1 MVRAKGI
8 GPSSSSMSKEKCKP
22 FWHSLMVRV
31 VGVEPTRSCI
41 QNRQPTPDNHSD
53 CNNEIIKDVFPTTRW
68 ISPPTNWRNRTSL
81 VFYPKKNVILYGICY
96 DTLVASKSILVGDT
110 RFERV
115 TFCTQNRRSTRLSQS
130 PKVIRLSTN
139 EP

>member
-53 CNNEIIKDVFPTTRW
+53 CNNEFIKDVFQ
-68 ISPPTNWRNRTSL
+68 PPGGL
-81 VFYPKKNVILYGICY
+81 VRRLIGGIEPPSFLSQKNVILYGICY